1 MIWPAAPPNQKRQST
16 SKQIR
21 CCGLMPGTSQWTAL
35 ITYGRVIAGSI
46 DIPQVGQF
54 AVLADPSEAV
64 LAIFKLFGSASDL
77 DAGD

>member
-1 MIWPAAPPNQKRQST
+1 
-16 SKQIR
+16 
-21 CCGLMPGTSQWTAL
+21 MPGTSQWTAL